1 MICTANTDVGMVRD
15 NNQDSYILRKYSDKT
30 CLCVVCDGMGGAK
43 GGEEASRLAAETF
56 AQVIDDFI
64 IPFVGQ
70 KEKGFSVNDVKK
82 AMKRA
87 LMLANETVYT
97 KSRQEIRLKGM
108 GTTIVAALVIGN
120 SVFCL
125 NVGDSRMYFMKG
137 SKIKQITKDHS
148 YVQHLLDMGKITK
161 DDVEYQINKNIITR
175 AVGTE
180 ITVDP
185 DIYKST
191 VSDGTFILL
200 CTDGLCNH
208 VDDTAICDIVS
219 GEQMS
224 RTVDEIVL
232 DIKAKKLI
240 ETANNNGGSDN
251 ITVALVK
258 V

>member
-1 MICTANTDVGMVRD
+1 MICTGNTDIGMVR
-15 NNQDSYILRKYSDKT
+15 NVNQDSFILKKYSEKT

-43 GGEEASRLAAETF
+43 GGEEASRLAADTF
-56 AQVIDDFI
+56 AQVIENFI
-64 IPFVGQ
+64 TPYIGQ

-82 AMKRA
+82 TMKRA
-87 LMLANETVYT
+87 LMCANDAVYE
-97 KSRQEIRLKGM
+97 KSKNDPHLRGM
-108 GTTIVAALVIGN
+108 GTTLVAALVIGN

-148 YVQHLLDMGKITK
+148 YVQHLIDIGKITK
-161 DDVEYQINKNIITR
+161 DDLEYQLNKNIITR

-185 DIYKST
+185 DIYKSS

-200 CTDGLCNH
+200 CTDGLCNY
-208 VDDTAICDIVS
+208 VDDETICDIVS
-219 GEQMS
+219 NDFVS
-224 RTVDEIVL
+224 RGVDEIGL
-232 DIKAKKLI
+232 NIRARKLI
-240 ETANNNGGSDN
+240 DTANNNGGGDN
-251 ITVALVK
+251 ITVALIK

>member
-1 MICTANTDVGMVRD
+1 MICTGNTDIGMVR
-15 NNQDSYILRKYSDKT
+15 NVNQDTYVITKYSEKT

-43 GGEEASRLAAETF
+43 GGETASRLATEAFTR
-56 AQVIDDFI
+56 VISDFI
-64 IPFVGQ
+64 RPYIGQ

-87 LMLANETVYT
+87 LVEANDAVYEL
-97 KSRQEIRLKGM
+97 SREDPRLRGM
-108 GTTIVAALVIGN
+108 GTTLVAALIIGN

-148 YVQHLLDMGKITK
+148 YVQHLIDIGKLTK
-161 DDVEYQINKNIITR
+161 DDLEYQLNKNIITR

-185 DIYKST
+185 DIFKSS
-191 VSDGTFILL
+191 VSDGTFVLL
-200 CTDGLCNH
+200 CTDGLCNY
-208 VDDTAICDIVS
+208 VNDETICDIVS
-219 GEQMS
+219 NDS
-224 RTVDEIVL
+224 AKSIDEIGL
-232 DIKAKKLI
+232 NIKARRLI
-240 ETANNNGGSDN
+240 DTANNNGGGDN
-251 ITVALVK
+251 ITVAIIK

>member
-1 MICTANTDVGMVRD
+1 MVRN
-15 NNQDSYILRKYSDKT
+15 NNQDSYILKKYSDKT
-30 CLCVVCDGMGGAK
+30 CLCIVCDGMGGAR
-43 GGEEASRLAAETF
+43 GGEEASRLAADTF

-64 IPFVGQ
+64 TPFLGQ

-82 AMKRA
+82 TMKRA
-87 LMLANETVYT
+87 LMLANDTVYER
-97 KSRQEIRLKGM
+97 SRQEPRLKGM

-137 SKIKQITKDHS
+137 EKIKQITKDHS

-161 DDVEYQINKNIITR
+161 DDLEYQLNKNIITR

-208 VDDTAICDIVS
+208 VEDEAICEIVS
-219 GEQMS
+219 GDLGKS
-224 RTVDEIVL
+224 VDEIIL
-232 DIKAKKLI
+232 QIKAKKLI
-240 ETANNNGGSDN
+240 ETANSNGGSDN
-251 ITVALVK
+251 ITVGLIK